1 MTVNHVAD
9 TIVYGIWDE
18 VEMKFNGFIIV
29 MLIGV
34 LLVGSVSCLGS
45 SASKPTASDVPEG
58 WSLSNEEP
66 YGTYLESD
74 GTQWGLVEYTNSD
87 ESNFVQIYYGN
98 IPRELIDH
106 ETDPDYLLA
115 RAILESKTFEPD
127 ETGNMIASGQ
137 IAGYTKKYD
146 SDSDWYEMDIVFVL
160 ESACIDI
167 YTIYDATP
175 EAEEQAMSIINSI
188 SF

>member
-1 MTVNHVAD
+1 MLLIPLYTESR
-9 TIVYGIWDE
+9 DE
-18 VEMKFNGFIIV
+18 VEMKANVFIII
-29 MLIGV
+29 MLMGV

-45 SASKPTASDVPEG
+45 SAAKPTASDVPEG

-66 YGTYLESD
+66 FGTYLESD

-98 IPRELIDH
+98 VPRELIDH
-106 ETDPDYLLA
+106 ETDPDYLTA

-127 ETGNMIASGQ
+127 ETGNIIASGQ
-137 IAGYTKKYD
+137 IAGYTKRYD
-146 SDSDWYEMDIVFVL
+146 PDSDWYEMDIVFVL

>member
-1 MTVNHVAD
+1 VNHVAD

-98 IPRELIDH
+98 VPRELIDH

>member
-1 MTVNHVAD
+1 
-9 TIVYGIWDE
+9 
-18 VEMKFNGFIIV
+18 MKLNGFVII
-29 MLIGV
+29 MLMGV
-34 LLVGSVSCLGS
+34 LLVGSVSCLAS
-45 SASKPTASDVPEG
+45 AASKPTASDVQEG

-66 YGTYLESD
+66 FGTYLESD
-74 GTQWGLVEYTNSD
+74 GTQWGLVEYTNSED
-87 ESNFVQIYYGN
+87 SNFVQIYYGN
-98 IPRELIDH
+98 VPRELIDH
-106 ETDPDYLLA
+106 ETDPDFLIA
-115 RAILESKTFEPD
+115 RAIVETKTFEPD

-137 IAGYTKKYD
+137 IAGYTKRYD

-175 EAEEQAMSIINSI
+175 EAEAQAMLIINGI

>member
-1 MTVNHVAD
+1 VKHVAD
-9 TIVYGIWDE
+9 TIVCGKSRDE
-18 VEMKFNGFIIV
+18 VEMKLNGFVII
-29 MLIGV
+29 MLMGI
-34 LLVGSVSCLGS
+34 LLVGSVSCLAS
-45 SASKPTASDVPEG
+45 AASKPTASDVPEG

-66 YGTYLESD
+66 FGTYLESD

-87 ESNFVQIYYGN
+87 ELNFVQIYYGN
-98 IPRELIDH
+98 VPRELIDH
-106 ETDPDYLLA
+106 ETDPDYLTA

-127 ETGNMIASGQ
+127 ETGNIIASGQ
-137 IAGYTKKYD
+137 IAGYTKRYD
-146 SDSDWYEMDIVFVL
+146 PDSDWYEMDIVFVL

>member
-1 MTVNHVAD
+1 
-9 TIVYGIWDE
+9 
-18 VEMKFNGFIIV
+18 MKLNGFVII
-29 MLIGV
+29 MLMGV
-34 LLVGSVSCLGS
+34 LLVGSVSCLAS
-45 SASKPTASDVPEG
+45 AASKPSASDVPEG

-66 YGTYLESD
+66 FGEYLESD

-87 ESNFVQIYYGN
+87 ESNFVQVYYGN
-98 IPRELIDH
+98 VPRELIDH
-106 ETDPDYLLA
+106 ETDPDYLIA

-137 IAGYTKKYD
+137 IAGFTKWYD
-146 SDSDWYEMDIVFVL
+146 PESDWYEMDIVFVL
-160 ESACIDI
+160 ESACIHI

-175 EAEEQAMSIINSI
+175 EVEAQAMSIINSI